1 MLFESDYN
9 PDTGNPRSLIQPAES
24 KYGPGSCIEW
34 TYVYTFDSS
43 DVEHRWSKNPDATP
57 TWMKAVWLLEG
68 SPVKAEG
75 VLVKIE
81 AKDCRGELFAAWDVT
96 QVKEGGA

>member
-9 PDTGNPRSLIQPAES
+9 PDTGNPRSLIQTTES
-24 KYGPGSCIEW
+24 KYGPGSVTEW
-34 TYVYTFDSS
+34 TYRYFYDSG
-43 DVEHRWSKNPDATP
+43 DEEIRWSNNPDATP

-81 AKDCRGELFAAWDVT
+81 AKDSRGELFAAWDLT
-96 QVKEGGA
+96 KGGA